1 MVATTRAATGVAKAA
16 KAPATALEHI
26 GKQTWFYGQAYG
38 HIPHT
43 LRAYK
48 KEILRLLS
56 VITFGSG
63 ALAVIGGTVVI
74 VGFITSFAGTE
85 LGLQGYG
92 QLRDIGVEAFSG
104 FVSAYLNTRVGGPV
118 IAGIG
123 LVATVGAGFTAELG
137 AMRISEEVDAL
148 EVMAVP
154 SVPYLVT
161 TRVIAGFIAII
172 PLYAIALL
180 SAWAMTKV
188 VVVGFFG
195 QSSGAYTHYFEAF
208 LVSEDVLYSFVKV
221 IIMSIVVMSI
231 HCYYGY
237 FASGG
242 PAGVG
247 RAVGSAVR
255 LSLVA
260 VLFTDLMLSLV
271 LYGNSGTLNLSG

>member
-1 MVATTRAATGVAKAA
+1 MVLKTRAITRAVKG
-16 KAPATALEHI
+16 PADTLEHA
-26 GKQTWFYGQAYG
+26 GRQTWFYSQAYG

-43 LRAYK
+43 IRAYR

-56 VITFGSG
+56 VITFGTG
-63 ALAVIGGTVVI
+63 ALAVIGGTIVI
-74 VGFITSFAGTE
+74 VGFITSFAGIE

-118 IAGIG
+118 IAGIA

-137 AMRISEEVDAL
+137 AMRISEEIDAL

-154 SVPYLVT
+154 SVPFLVT

-180 SAWAMTKV
+180 SAWAMTRV
-188 VVVGFFG
+188 VVTVFFD
-195 QSSGAYTHYFEAF
+195 QSSGAYTHYFESF
-208 LVSEDVLYSFVKV
+208 LVSQDVLFSFLKV
-221 IIMSIVVMSI
+221 IIMAVVVMSI
-231 HCYYGY
+231 HCYYGF

-260 VLFTDLMLSLV
+260 VLFTDLLLSLV
-271 LYGNSGTLNLSG
+271 LYAHSGTLNLSG